1 MSAFIFS
8 SLQRGKLED
17 KTADPATNVQLN
29 PKNCNSKIASPDG
42 QSGVLPIAERC
53 LIEDVPHLCFYA
65 TENLIPVLSNAQVQ
79 DLPVQFHTF
88 LQQSL
93 QKKMSELSSQSN
105 YYVLARRTV
114 ESILSQS
121 VAGPAILLRNNSFLT
136 GGRNPFQNL
145 LVLENGE
152 TASKKHEML

>member
-1 MSAFIFS
+1 MFS

-17 KTADPATNVQLN
+17 KTADPATNVQFN
-29 PKNCNSKIASPDG
+29 PKNCNPKIASPDG
-42 QSGVLPIAERC
+42 QSGGLPIAERC
-53 LIEDVPHLCFYA
+53 LIEDVHYLCFYA
-65 TENLIPVLSNAQVQ
+65 TENLIPGLSNAQVQ

-121 VAGPAILLRNNSFLT
+121 DFTDSIGFRRLD
-136 GGRNPFQNL
+136 
-145 LVLENGE
+145 
-152 TASKKHEML
+152 

>member
-1 MSAFIFS
+1 M
-8 SLQRGKLED
+8 QRGKLED

-42 QSGVLPIAERC
+42 QSGVLRIAERC
-53 LIEDVPHLCFYA
+53 SIEDVPYLCFYA
-65 TENLIPVLSNAQVQ
+65 TENLIPGLSNAQVQ

-114 ESILSQS
+114 ESILSQR
-121 VAGPAILLRNNSFLT
+121 LLQTSSSQLNFDRRQKSIPEPI
-136 GGRNPFQNL
+136 GS
-145 LVLENGE
+145 GE
-152 TASKKHEML
+152 W

>member
-1 MSAFIFS
+1 M
-8 SLQRGKLED
+8 QRGKLED
-17 KTADPATNVQLN
+17 KTADPATNVQFN
-29 PKNCNSKIASPDG
+29 PKNCNPKIPSPDG

-53 LIEDVPHLCFYA
+53 LIEDVHYLCFYA
-65 TENLIPVLSNAQVQ
+65 TENLIPGLSNAQVQ

-114 ESILSQS
+114 ESILSHLFPDIS
-121 VAGPAILLRNNSFLT
+121 A
-136 GGRNPFQNL
+136 
-145 LVLENGE
+145 
-152 TASKKHEML
+152 